1 MIQSQSMNVIDE
13 SELYETVEKT
23 NFNDKSPISN

>member
-1 MIQSQSMNVIDE
+1 MNVIDE

-23 NFNDKSPISN
+23 NFNDKSPISNWK